1 MEAVD
6 FVMACNDGNISQNVF
21 SNGFA
26 QKTSKND
33 WKTQGLRMFAHK
45 YYEQA
50 EKCFIFANEKPL
62 AMRAKGYTL
71 ANKAVDVLAE
81 IENNEQ
87 SNLDKKLTKTDKKE
101 IKMRK
106 ANALSLF
113 KEAAEV
119 FSAVSEEFSAEDCL
133 KIKKEAAKCFSSA
146 NQHKKAAKIFFEI
159 GLHGQAAEAELVSGN
174 YEAAGDLFCL
184 KEEYQRAIESYK
196 LGFHWEKAVKTIF
209 QFGNRMGFEE
219 KQRYIHKFVP
229 AALEELSPKLV
240 PLEEKETQF
249 ALQIAKENPQVI
261 IENSDEDSES
271 EESIQENIEKIEE
284 NIEKTEEN
292 FEKTEENIENIEK
305 TDENIEKTDENIE
318 KTEKNFEKTEENI
331 EKTKENIEKI
341 EENPMKNILEN
352 EKEPEKSESFILLSK
367 ETSFALLS
375 ENLEEEID
383 PCDEWLQLE
392 TGSVLES
399 LGSLIHPDGSI
410 ASDYSVLD
418 SNFSSVSGKIIKTRG
433 DIYIE
438 DITMRK
444 IIEYISMFSEEMTSY
459 LKSLRSYESLVSSS
473 IIPKD

>member
-21 SNGFA
+21 TNGFA

-229 AALEELSPKLV
+229 AALEELTPKLV

-271 EESIQENIEKIEE
+271 EESIQENIEKIE
-284 NIEKTEEN
+284 
-292 FEKTEENIENIEK
+292 
-305 TDENIEKTDENIE
+305 ENIE